1 METPVCPVH
10 GVAMRAGNKG
20 GFYCAKKNPD
30 GSWCNQRQSGSK
42 PAAAAAPVASPQAQ
56 STALAVAA
64 LNFAGALCHGQGA
77 DGLSDALAVAAKA
90 YELGIHLGKEG

>member
-30 GSWCNQRQSGSK
+30 GSWCSQRQSGSK
-42 PAAAAAPVASPQAQ
+42 PAASAPAPQQAQ
-56 STALAVAA
+56 GTALAVAA
-64 LNFAGALCHGQGA
+64 VQFAAALCHGQGPDA
-77 DGLSDALAVAAKA
+77 LTDALACAAKA
-90 YELGIHLGKEG
+90 HEFMLHMGKEG